1 MASFFSKL
9 FGGGSSGNDAGPKLG
24 DPVVHEGLIIRTA
37 PEPEG
42 SQFRLAGLIIKET
55 DEGNLERKFVRADVF
70 TSYDE
75 AVDFTLRKGKQIIDE
90 QGQRLF
96 ADGEP
101 TGRS

>member
-9 FGGGSSGNDAGPKLG
+9 FGGGSADTNAGPKLD
-24 DPVVHEGLIIRTA
+24 DPVAHEGLIIRAA

-55 DEGNLERKFVRADVF
+55 DDGNLERKFVRADVF
-70 TSYDE
+70 NSYEE
-75 AVDFTLRKGKQIIDE
+75 AVEFTVRKGQQIIDE

-101 TGRS
+101 TGRA